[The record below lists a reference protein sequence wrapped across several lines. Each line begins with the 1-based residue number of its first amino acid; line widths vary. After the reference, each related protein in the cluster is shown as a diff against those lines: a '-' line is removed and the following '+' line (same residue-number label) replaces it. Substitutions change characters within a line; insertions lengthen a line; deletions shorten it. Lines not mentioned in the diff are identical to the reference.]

1 MAQVDPKL
9 LQEAINAVAKYD
21 GNIAEAAREL
31 DIARKTLSGRYNKAI
46 DQGYTPGTTL
56 TSEDH
61 VAFDAK
67 NRKLAQDHRDLKRRY
82 QTVLK
87 RLSTAEDT
95 IENINKFEHIRSTEL
110 IEPISIPKEG
120 KPSESTAVML
130 FSDLH
135 YEETVDP
142 FVVNGMNE
150 YNPKIAEQRA
160 KKFFQNVVKL
170 LRMCRSS
177 SNIETGVLW
186 LGGDLITG
194 YIHEELVETNAMSPV
209 ESCIE
214 VYKLVISGIDYL
226 LEHGDFKTLIIPCSC
241 GNHGRTTEKRRV
253 STNVQNSYEWMI
265 YNFLVQHYASEDRI
279 RFQLTKSYH
288 NMMDIYGYSLRFH
301 HGEYVRYGGGVG
313 GLTVPLNKAIDGWNK
328 SKSIADI
335 DCMGHYHQRIC
346 LRNAVVNGSL
356 IGYNPFAI
364 SIKAP
369 YEPPQQCM
377 FLMHPDH
384 GKTVEMPVWLE

>member
-1 MAQVDPKL
+1 MSQVDPAL
-9 LQEAINAVAKYD
+9 LQEAVNTVAKYD
-21 GNIAEAAREL
+21 GNITAAAKEL
-31 DIARKTLSGRYNKAI
+31 DVPRKTLSGRYNKAI
-46 DQGYTPGTTL
+46 DLGFTPGTNL

-67 NRKLAQDHRDLKRRY
+67 NRKLSQEHRDLKRKY
-82 QTVLK
+82 QALLK
-87 RLSTAEDT
+87 ELSTAQDT
-95 IENINKFEHIRSTEL
+95 IENISKFEAIRQSES

-135 YEETVDP
+135 YEEVVDP
-142 FVVNGMNE
+142 FTVNNMNE
-150 YNPKIAEQRA
+150 YNPKIAERRA
-160 KKFFQNVVKL
+160 NKFFQNVIKVL
-170 LRMCRSS
+170 NMCRKSS
-177 SNIETGVLW
+177 SIENGVLW

-194 YIHEELVETNAMSPV
+194 YIHEELMETNAMSPV

-214 VYKLVISGIDYL
+214 VYKLLISGIDYL
-226 LEHGDFKTLIIPCSC
+226 LEHGDFKRLVIPCSV

-265 YNFLVQHYASEDRI
+265 YNFLVQHYMNDERVQ
-279 RFQLTKSYH
+279 FKLTKSYH
-288 NMMDIYGYSLRFH
+288 NMMDIYGYTLRFH

-313 GLTVPLNKAIDGWNK
+313 GLTVPLNKAINEWNK
-328 SKSIADI
+328 SRRADI

-346 LRNAVVNGSL
+346 LRNAVVNSSL
-356 IGYNPFAI
+356 IGYNSFAI

-369 YEPPQQCM
+369 YEPPQQCF
-377 FLMHPDH
+377 FLMHPNH
-384 GKTVEMPVWLE
+384 GKTVEVPIWVD